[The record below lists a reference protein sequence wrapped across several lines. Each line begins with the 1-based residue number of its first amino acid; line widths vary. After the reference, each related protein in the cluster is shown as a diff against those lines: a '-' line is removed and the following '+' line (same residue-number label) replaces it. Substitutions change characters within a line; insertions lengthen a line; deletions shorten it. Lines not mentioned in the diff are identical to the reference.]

1 MARTFG
7 IAAALICLI
16 EAQTAFAF
24 SWQPCGEGKAD
35 ISTVSLTPESPE
47 PGVTVQFA
55 IKGTASALPVALRIP
70 GHARHLL
77 WLGLAVGDHSPLAE
91 AAV

>member
-1 MARTFG
+1 MTHHRLGTV
-7 IAAALICLI
+7 AALLVLLGV
-16 EAQTAFAF
+16 QSAFAF

-55 IKGTASALPVALRIP
+55 IRGTASAHGGPF
-70 GHARHLL
+70 LL
-77 WLGLAVGDHSPLAE
+77 LAAQ
-91 AAV
+91 AAQSLFGP

>member
-1 MARTFG
+1 VCLAAGPCRPPQERSQITAMAPNTSISLAVALVCLLG
-7 IAAALICLI
+7 I
-16 EAQTAFAF
+16 QSTSAF

-55 IKGTASALPVALRIP
+55 IKGTASAHP
-70 GHARHLL
+70 
-77 WLGLAVGDHSPLAE
+77 
-91 AAV
+91 